1 MFGEKI
7 RGPGMIVLQ
16 VLRAITII
24 SLLTAAAAC
33 WVLVIKINR
42 SAGWFFFEAMSLI
55 LTSSATIF
63 LVISELPFCNGY
75 FQKDWPVFS
84 DAHGLTWLG
93 AGLLL
98 IGSNILGKLNSP
110 HNRDNKIGLPFWRL
124 ILAAGILTLTSGVL
138 NIICS
143 VIFRDRDINAR
154 MIRADGSLA
163 RGKDEANS
171 FSKPNSNYSA
181 SFSDERPKKT
191 FMSFFWKKGDDSQ
204 SNSPRR
210 NISHPIS
217 RPHISHPI
225 AQDHDIERNAPAHYD
240 NEPDDSDLDRRSPIV
255 PAVRRPDTA
264 LHPMNI
270 RRPASPSMY
279 SEARM
284 SRF

>member
-16 VLRAITII
+16 VLRVITII

-42 SAGWFFFEAMSLI
+42 STGWFFFEAMSLV
-55 LTSSATIF
+55 LTSSATVF
-63 LVISELPFCNGY
+63 LVISELPFCKSY
-75 FQKDWPVFS
+75 FQKNWPVFS
-84 DAHGLTWLG
+84 DEHGLTWLG
-93 AGLLL
+93 VGLLL

-110 HNRDNKIGLPFWRL
+110 YNRDDKIGLPFWRL

-138 NIICS
+138 NLICS

-163 RGKDEANS
+163 RGRDESKS
-171 FSKPNSNYSA
+171 FGKSNSNYSA

-191 FMSFFWKKGDDSQ
+191 FMSFFWKKSDDSQ
-204 SNSPRR
+204 SSSPRR
-210 NISHPIS
+210 NISNPIS
-217 RPHISHPI
+217 RPHISQPI
-225 AQDHDIERNAPAHYD
+225 SHDHDVERNAPPHYD
-240 NEPDDSDLDRRSPIV
+240 NEPDDYDLDRRSPIV

-279 SEARM
+279 SEAHM

>member
-16 VLRAITII
+16 VLRVITII

-42 SAGWFFFEAMSLI
+42 STGWFFFEAMSLV
-55 LTSSATIF
+55 LMSSATIF
-63 LVISELPFCNGY
+63 LIISELPFCKSY
-75 FQKDWPVFS
+75 FQKNWPVFS
-84 DAHGLTWLG
+84 DEHSLTWLG
-93 AGLLL
+93 IGLLL

-110 HNRDNKIGLPFWRL
+110 HNRDNKIGLPFWQL

-138 NIICS
+138 NLICS
-143 VIFRDRDINAR
+143 VIFRDRDINSR

-163 RGKDEANS
+163 RAKEDAKFFGKS
-171 FSKPNSNYSA
+171 NSNYSA
-181 SFSDERPKKT
+181 SFSEERPKKT
-191 FMSFFWKKGDDSQ
+191 FMSYFWKKDDSQ
-204 SNSPRR
+204 SSSPPRR
-210 NISHPIS
+210 NISHPIT
-217 RPHISHPI
+217 RPHISQPV
-225 AQDHDIERNAPAHYD
+225 DHDVERNAPPHYD
-240 NEPDDSDLDRRSPIV
+240 NDRDDDYDMDRRSPIV

-264 LHPMNI
+264 LHPINM